1 MPYDIKP
8 IRGSKMVKVVN
19 KQSGRVA
26 AKKTSRAKAI
36 KQVRLLMGLEKK

>member
-8 IRGSKMVKVVN
+8 ISGSKMVKVVN
-19 KQSGRVA
+19 KQSGRVS